1 MYWRRTGTGNGN
13 RKIIVNL
20 ILSNSLKATIVLS
33 LASLFWSG
41 NFVIGRLASVESLV
55 SPLSLSF
62 YRWVIAFVIL
72 TPFCFSKAFKE
83 LPLLKKQPGMIFLI
97 ILTGPTLFNTL
108 VYLGLTATTVINA
121 LLIISTTPMLIILFN
136 KMLYRIDTNR
146 YQMIGIII
154 SLLGVSFVIVKGNY
168 QNIFESDF
176 YLGDLFILLA
186 VTSWA
191 LYSIFLKKND
201 TSVSG
206 FSFLYISFGLT
217 VILLFP
223 VYLFDIYIQG
233 NYLKVTQQSLL
244 AIGYT
249 GIFPSIFSYI
259 CWNTGVALIGAN
271 KSGPYLHLMPIF
283 GGILAFF
290 VFQETLQIYHYAG
303 IVSVIVGIIITN
315 KK

>member
-1 MYWRRTGTGNGN
+1 M
-13 RKIIVNL
+13 
-20 ILSNSLKATIVLS
+20 SNSLKATIVLC

-55 SPLSLSF
+55 SPLSLGF

-72 TPFCFSKAFKE
+72 TPFCFLKAFNE

-136 KMLYRIDTNR
+136 KLLYRIDTNL

-154 SLLGVSFVIVKGNY
+154 SLFGVSFVIAKGNY
-168 QNIFESDF
+168 QNIFKSDF
-176 YLGDLFILLA
+176 YSGDLFILLA

-191 LYSIFLKKND
+191 LYSIFLKKNE
-201 TSVSG
+201 TGISG

-223 VYLFDIYIQG
+223 VYLFDVFVQG

-315 KK
+315 KNN

>member
-1 MYWRRTGTGNGN
+1 MYWWRSRISHGYRATLRFTT
-13 RKIIVNL
+13 
-20 ILSNSLKATIVLS
+20 LSNSLKATIVLCF
-33 LASLFWSG
+33 ASLFWSG

-55 SPLSLSF
+55 SPLSLGF
-62 YRWVIAFVIL
+62 YRWVIAFIIL
-72 TPFCFSKAFKE
+72 TPFCFSRAFKE
-83 LPLLKKQPGMIFLI
+83 FPLLKKQPGMIFLI
-97 ILTGPTLFNTL
+97 VLTGPTLFNTL

-121 LLIISTTPMLIILFN
+121 LLIISTTPMLIILLN
-136 KMLYRIDTNR
+136 KLLYRIDANR

-154 SLLGVSFVIVKGNY
+154 SLLGVSYVITKGNY
-168 QNIFESDF
+168 QNIFQSDF
-176 YLGDLFILLA
+176 YYGDLFILLA

-191 LYSIFLKKND
+191 LYSIFLKKNE
-201 TSVSG
+201 TGVSG

-223 VYLFDIYIQG
+223 VYLFDIFIQG
-233 NYLKVTQQSLL
+233 NYLKVSQQSLL

-271 KSGPYLHLMPIF
+271 KSGPYLHLMPVF
-283 GGILAFF
+283 GGILAFL
-290 VFQETLQIYHYAG
+290 VFQETLQIYHYVG

>member
-1 MYWRRTGTGNGN
+1 M
-13 RKIIVNL
+13 
-20 ILSNSLKATIVLS
+20 SNSLKATIVLCF
-33 LASLFWSG
+33 ASLFWSG

-55 SPLSLSF
+55 SPLSLGF
-62 YRWVIAFVIL
+62 YRWVIAFIIL

-136 KMLYRIDTNR
+136 KILYRIDTNL
-146 YQMIGIII
+146 YQMIGIFI
-154 SLLGVSFVIVKGNY
+154 SLLGVSFVIAKGNY
-168 QNIFESDF
+168 QNIFNSDF
-176 YLGDLFILLA
+176 YSGDLFILLA

-191 LYSIFLKKND
+191 LYSIFLKKNE
-201 TSVSG
+201 TGVSG

-223 VYLFDIYIQG
+223 VYLFDIFIQG

-290 VFQETLQIYHYAG
+290 IFQETLQIYHYAG

-315 KK
+315 KNN

>member
-1 MYWRRTGTGNGN
+1 M
-13 RKIIVNL
+13 
-20 ILSNSLKATIVLS
+20 SNSLKATIVLCF
-33 LASLFWSG
+33 ASLFWSG

-55 SPLSLSF
+55 SPLSLGF
-62 YRWVIAFVIL
+62 YRWVIAFIIL

-136 KMLYRIDTNR
+136 KILYRIDTNR
-146 YQMIGIII
+146 YQMIGIFI
-154 SLLGVSFVIVKGNY
+154 SLLGVSFVIAKGNY
-168 QNIFESDF
+168 QNIFKSDF
-176 YLGDLFILLA
+176 YSGDLFILLA

-191 LYSIFLKKND
+191 LYSIFLKKNE
-201 TSVSG
+201 TGISG

-223 VYLFDIYIQG
+223 VYLFDVFFQG

-259 CWNTGVALIGAN
+259 CRNTGVALIGAN

-315 KK
+315 KNN

>member
-1 MYWRRTGTGNGN
+1 M
-13 RKIIVNL
+13 
-20 ILSNSLKATIVLS
+20 SNSLKATIVLC

-55 SPLSLSF
+55 SPLSLGF

-72 TPFCFSKAFKE
+72 TPFCFSKAFNE

-136 KMLYRIDTNR
+136 KLLYRIDTNR

-154 SLLGVSFVIVKGNY
+154 SLLGVSFVIAKGNY
-168 QNIFESDF
+168 QNIFKSDF
-176 YLGDLFILLA
+176 YSGDLFILLA

-191 LYSIFLKKND
+191 LYSIFLKKNE
-201 TSVSG
+201 TGVSG

-223 VYLFDIYIQG
+223 VYLFDIFIQG
-233 NYLKVTQQSLL
+233 NYLRVTKQSLL

-290 VFQETLQIYHYAG
+290 VFQETLKIYHYAG

-315 KK
+315 KR

>member
-1 MYWRRTGTGNGN
+1 M
-13 RKIIVNL
+13 
-20 ILSNSLKATIVLS
+20 SNSLKATIVLCF
-33 LASLFWSG
+33 ASLFWSG
-41 NFVIGRLASVESLV
+41 NFIIGRLASVESLV
-55 SPLSLSF
+55 SPLSLGF
-62 YRWVIAFVIL
+62 YRWVIAFIIL
-72 TPFCFSKAFKE
+72 TPFCFSKAFKD

-108 VYLGLTATTVINA
+108 VYIGLTATTVINA

-136 KMLYRIDTNR
+136 KILYRIDTNR
-146 YQMIGIII
+146 YQMIGIFI
-154 SLLGVSFVIVKGNY
+154 SLLGVSFVIAKGNY
-168 QNIFESDF
+168 QNIFKSDF
-176 YLGDLFILLA
+176 YSGDLFILLA

-191 LYSIFLKKND
+191 LYSIFLKKNE
-201 TSVSG
+201 TGVSG

-223 VYLFDIYIQG
+223 VYLFDIFIQG

-290 VFQETLQIYHYAG
+290 IFQETLQIYHYAG

>member
-1 MYWRRTGTGNGN
+1 M
-13 RKIIVNL
+13 
-20 ILSNSLKATIVLS
+20 SNSLKATIVLCF
-33 LASLFWSG
+33 ASLFWSG

-55 SPLSLSF
+55 SPLSLGF
-62 YRWVIAFVIL
+62 YRWVIAFIIL

-136 KMLYRIDTNR
+136 KILYRIDTNLH
-146 YQMIGIII
+146 QMIGIFI
-154 SLLGVSFVIVKGNY
+154 SLMGVSFVIAKGNY
-168 QNIFESDF
+168 QNIFQSDF
-176 YLGDLFILLA
+176 YSGDLFILLA

-191 LYSIFLKKND
+191 LYSIFLKKNE
-201 TSVSG
+201 TGVSG

-223 VYLFDIYIQG
+223 VYLFDIFIQG

-290 VFQETLQIYHYAG
+290 IFQETLQIYHYAG